1 MGSPGS
7 SHVDKLEHIP
17 GGYAECRTVNGIT
30 GQTVRTGQC
39 DFFGP
44 LFQFLCD
51 ILHPHPVNL
60 TLENERPVQ
69 G

>member
-1 MGSPGS
+1 MGPPGSPHGG
-7 SHVDKLEHIP
+7 KLERIP
-17 GGYAECRTVNGIT
+17 GGDAECRTVNGIT

-39 DFFGP
+39 DSFS
-44 LFQFLCD
+44 QFLCD